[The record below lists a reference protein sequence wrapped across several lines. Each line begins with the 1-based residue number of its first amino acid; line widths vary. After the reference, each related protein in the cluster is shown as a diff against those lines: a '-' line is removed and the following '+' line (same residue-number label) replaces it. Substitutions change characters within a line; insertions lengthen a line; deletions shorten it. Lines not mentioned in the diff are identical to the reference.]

1 MSELLTQ
8 QLSSVGGESGGL
20 DDQVGELRSE
30 VGRLE
35 SVVRGVSGERDQAL
49 GDLDALRE
57 AMLQQRQESAERV
70 RERERERDAYTR
82 NLVQQ
87 CVISTCSTV
96 LILDM
101 FSSRHS
107 WLVCT

>member
-8 QLSSVGGESGGL
+8 QLSSVGGESGDLG
-20 DDQVGELRSE
+20 DQVGELRSE

-70 RERERERDAYTR
+70 RERERERERCIYKK
-82 NLVQQ
+82 L
-87 CVISTCSTV
+87 SSTV
-96 LILDM
+96 FD
-101 FSSRHS
+101 
-107 WLVCT
+107 